1 VSIVVDILLLQTVS
15 IAVASAGVFLA
26 AIYYILQIR
35 HQTKLRQMD
44 LLMRLYSAFTS
55 KELTEAGLVITS
67 LEIRGYDD
75 FVEKYGMPSAEEPV
89 WTALY
94 MGINYLNEVGMLLH
108 RGFID
113 IESVD
118 ELFGYRVAVFW
129 EKLKPLIEGWRKQLN
144 PQVAEWF
151 EYLYDEMKK
160 KEQKLQSKT

>member
-1 VSIVVDILLLQTVS
+1 MVDIQTIS
-15 IAVASAGVFLA
+15 IAIASAGVFIA
-26 AIYYILQIR
+26 TIYYILQIR

-44 LLMRLYSAFTS
+44 LFMRLYSAFTS
-55 KELTEAGLVITS
+55 KELTEASLVITS
-67 LEIRGYDD
+67 LEIRSYDD
-75 FVEKYGMPSAEEPV
+75 FVEKYGMLRAQEPV

-94 MGINYLNEVGMLLH
+94 MVINYVNEVGMLLH

-118 ELFGYRVAVFW
+118 ELFGYRIAFFW

-151 EYLYDEMKK
+151 EYLYNEMQKG
-160 KEQKLQSKT
+160 EQRK

>member
-1 VSIVVDILLLQTVS
+1 MVDLQTFS
-15 IAVASAGVFLA
+15 IAIASASVFLA
-26 AIYYILQIR
+26 AIYYVLQIR

-44 LLMRLYSAFTS
+44 LFMRLYSTFTS
-55 KELTEAGLVITS
+55 KELTEASLVITS
-67 LEIRGYDD
+67 LEIRSYDD
-75 FVEKYGMPSAEEPV
+75 FVEKYGILRAQEPV

-94 MGINYLNEVGMLLH
+94 MVINYLNEVGMLLH

-118 ELFGYRVAVFW
+118 ELFGYRIAFFW

-151 EYLYDEMKK
+151 EYLYNEMKK
-160 KEQKLQSKT
+160 REQQRASKTA

>member
-1 VSIVVDILLLQTVS
+1 MVDIQTVS
-15 IAVASAGVFLA
+15 IAIASAGVFIA
-26 AIYYILQIR
+26 TIYYILQIR
-35 HQTKLRQMD
+35 HQTKMRQMD
-44 LLMRLYSAFTS
+44 LIIRLYSAFTS
-55 KELTEAGLVITS
+55 KEFTEAGLVITS

-75 FVEKYGMPSAEEPV
+75 FVEKFGMPSAEKPV

-108 RGFID
+108 RGLID

-144 PQVAEWF
+144 PRVAEWF
-151 EYLYDEMKK
+151 EYLYNEMKK
-160 KEQKLQSKT
+160 REQKLQQSKV

>member
-1 VSIVVDILLLQTVS
+1 MVDVSTLSIVI
-15 IAVASAGVFLA
+15 ASAGILVA
-26 AIYYILQIR
+26 ATYYVLQIR

-44 LLMRLYSAFTS
+44 LFMRLYSVFTS
-55 KELTEAGLVITS
+55 KEFTEAGLVITS

-75 FVEKYGMPSAEEPV
+75 FVEKYGMPHAEEPV

-94 MGINYLNEVGMLLH
+94 ISINYFNEVGMLLH

-118 ELFGYRVAVFW
+118 ELFGYRVAFFW

-144 PQVAEWF
+144 PQVAKWF
-151 EYLYDEMKK
+151 EYLYNEV
-160 KEQKLQSKT
+160 EQLQQRGVKNG